1 MKVSTYCIN
10 KGQPSQYFGLKNS
23 EENQV
28 LHAAPNNWK
37 TEKGALNWAKKHGY
51 DTSKGKNMANKKST
65 KPKSAKP
72 SKPNQTSKP
81 KPATK
86 PSGGFTPVSKTVIT
100 TYQNSKGVKR
110 TVRETT
116 VAPGAKT
123 KTAKK
128 CVPAKNGKGA
138 SKK

>member
-10 KGQPSQYFGLKNS
+10 KGQPSQYFGLKNA

-51 DTSKGKNMANKKST
+51 DTSKGANMA
-65 KPKSAKP
+65 KP
-72 SKPNQTSKP
+72 SKP

-86 PSGGFTPVSKTVIT
+86 PSGGFTPVSQTIKT
-100 TYQNSKGVKR
+100 TYQNSNGVRR
-110 TVRETT
+110 TVIQTT
-116 VAPGAKT
+116 SAPGKKSTT
-123 KTAKK
+123 KQGAKK
-128 CVPAKNGKGA
+128 K
-138 SKK
+138 

>member
-10 KGQPSQYFGLKNS
+10 KGQPSQYFGLKNA

-51 DTSKGKNMANKKST
+51 DTSKGAIMAQKKST

-72 SKPNQTSKP
+72 SKPQTSKP
-81 KPATK
+81 KPTTK
-86 PSGGFTPVSKTVIT
+86 PSGGFTPVSQTIKT
-100 TYQNSKGVKR
+100 TYQNSNGVRR
-110 TVRETT
+110 TVIQTT
-116 VAPGAKT
+116 SAPGKKSTT
-123 KTAKK
+123 KQGAKK
-128 CVPAKNGKGA
+128 K
-138 SKK
+138 

>member
-1 MKVSTYCIN
+1 MTK
-10 KGQPSQYFGLKNS
+10 Q
-23 EENQV
+23 
-28 LHAAPNNWK
+28 
-37 TEKGALNWAKKHGY
+37 
-51 DTSKGKNMANKKST
+51 NKKAPAANTPAST
-65 KPKSAKP
+65 A
-72 SKPNQTSKP
+72 
-81 KPATK
+81 
-86 PSGGFTPVSKTVIT
+86 FTPGSKTVIT

>member
-10 KGQPSQYFGLKNS
+10 KGQPSQYFGLKNA

-51 DTSKGKNMANKKST
+51 DTSKGANMANKKST

-72 SKPNQTSKP
+72 AAKPSKP

-86 PSGGFTPVSKTVIT
+86 PSGGFTPVSQTIKT
-100 TYQNSKGVKR
+100 TYQNSNGVRR
-110 TVRETT
+110 TVIQTT
-116 VAPGAKT
+116 SAPGKKSTT
-123 KTAKK
+123 KQGAKK
-128 CVPAKNGKGA
+128 K
-138 SKK
+138 

>member
-10 KGQPSQYFGLKNS
+10 KGQPSQYFGLKNA

-51 DTSKGKNMANKKST
+51 DTSKGANMAQNKST

-72 SKPNQTSKP
+72 AAKPSKP

-86 PSGGFTPVSKTVIT
+86 PSGGFTPVSQTIKT
-100 TYQNSKGVKR
+100 TYQNSNGVRR
-110 TVRETT
+110 TVIQTT
-116 VAPGAKT
+116 SAPGKKSTT
-123 KTAKK
+123 KQGAKK
-128 CVPAKNGKGA
+128 
-138 SKK
+138 

>member
-10 KGQPSQYFGLKNS
+10 KGQPSQYFGLKNA

-51 DTSKGKNMANKKST
+51 DTSKGAIMAQKKSN
-65 KPKSAKP
+65 KPKSAKPAAKP

-86 PSGGFTPVSKTVIT
+86 PSGGFTPVSQTIKT
-100 TYQNSKGVKR
+100 TYQNSNGVRR
-110 TVRETT
+110 TVIQTT
-116 VAPGAKT
+116 SAPGKKST
-123 KTAKK
+123 NKQGAKK
-128 CVPAKNGKGA
+128 
-138 SKK
+138 

>member
-10 KGQPSQYFGLKNS
+10 KGQPSQYFGLKNA

-51 DTSKGKNMANKKST
+51 DTSKGANMAQKKSN
-65 KPKSAKP
+65 KPKSAKPAAKP

-81 KPATK
+81 
-86 PSGGFTPVSKTVIT
+86 SGGFTPVSQTIKT
-100 TYQNSKGVKR
+100 TYQNSNGVRR
-110 TVRETT
+110 TVIQTT
-116 VAPGAKT
+116 SAPGKKSTT
-123 KTAKK
+123 KQGAKK
-128 CVPAKNGKGA
+128 
-138 SKK
+138 

>member
-10 KGQPSQYFGLKNS
+10 KGQPSQYFGLKNA

-51 DTSKGKNMANKKST
+51 DTSKGANMANKKTT

-72 SKPNQTSKP
+72 AARPAAKPSKP

-86 PSGGFTPVSKTVIT
+86 PSGGFTPVSQTIKT
-100 TYQNSKGVKR
+100 TYQNSNGVRR
-110 TVRETT
+110 TVIQTT
-116 VAPGAKT
+116 SAPGKKSTT
-123 KTAKK
+123 KQGAKK
-128 CVPAKNGKGA
+128 
-138 SKK
+138 

>member
-10 KGQPSQYFGLKNS
+10 KGQPSQYFGLKNA

-51 DTSKGKNMANKKST
+51 DTSKGAIMAQKKSN

-72 SKPNQTSKP
+72 SKP

-86 PSGGFTPVSKTVIT
+86 PSGGFTPVSQTIKT
-100 TYQNSKGVKR
+100 TYQNSNGVRR
-110 TVRETT
+110 TVIQTT
-116 VAPGAKT
+116 SAPGKKSTT
-123 KTAKK
+123 KQGAKK
-128 CVPAKNGKGA
+128 
-138 SKK
+138 